1 MPDLDITDA
10 HAYPF
15 TSRERALAAL
25 GGGAP
30 EGEAEDEAAAEDSLS
45 DAFDALLESRGT
57 DVVRVNAAVHVPW
70 GPYQARID
78 AIPRDDP
85 NPIAREEEAVADYVE
100 AIGERN
106 EAAVAE
112 AARREGLAVSCGVD
126 PARMTERQ
134 MLEEAQARLRAG
146 ASAVFITPAN
156 AGIDGKDRRYPAL
169 FDYCQDV
176 GAPIICAPPA
186 YHAGGDSTLG
196 RPTTFGWT
204 IRDFPRARV
213 VFGAMG
219 WTPELADGG
228 ELDLLEAIGRL
239 PDACVDLSFALAPLA
254 AAPSGPTRPTA
265 EELAAAKLAALIGRI
280 GAERVLFA
288 SGWPF
293 ADAKV
298 ALEGFWK
305 LPLPDLDLILIGK
318 ENWGRLTS

>member
-25 GGGAP
+25 EGGAP

-45 DAFDALLESRGT
+45 DAFDALLESRGA

-85 NPIAREEEAVADYVE
+85 NPIAREEEAVANYVE

-106 EAAVAE
+106 EAALAE
-112 AARREGLAVSCGVD
+112 AARREGLAISCGVD

-134 MLEEAQARLRAG
+134 MLEEAEARLRGG
-146 ASAVFITPAN
+146 ASAVFIVPAN
-156 AGIDGKDRRYPAL
+156 AGIDGKDRRYQAL

-213 VFGAMG
+213 VFGAVG
-219 WTPELADGG
+219 WTPELADAG
-228 ELDLLEAIGRL
+228 ELDLLETIGRL

-254 AAPSGPTRPTA
+254 AEARGPARPTA

-293 ADAKV
+293 ADAK
-298 ALEGFWK
+298 AAQEGFWK

>member
-25 GGGAP
+25 EGDAP
-30 EGEAEDEAAAEDSLS
+30 EGEAEDSLG

-57 DVVRVNAAVHVPW
+57 EVVRVNAAVHVPW
-70 GPYQARID
+70 WPYQARTD

-106 EAAVAE
+106 EAALAE
-112 AARREGLAVSCGVD
+112 AERREGLAVSCGVD
-126 PARMTERQ
+126 PSRMTERQ
-134 MLEEAQARLRAG
+134 MLEEAEARLRAG
-146 ASAVFITPAN
+146 ASAVFIAPAN
-156 AGIDGKDRRYPAL
+156 AGIDGRDRRYQAL

-176 GAPIICAPPA
+176 GAPILCAPPA

-196 RPTTFGWT
+196 RPATFGWT

-219 WTPELADGG
+219 WTPELADSG
-228 ELDLLEAIGRL
+228 ELDLIETIGRL

-254 AAPSGPTRPTA
+254 AAPSGPARPTA

-293 ADAKV
+293 ADAKA

-318 ENWGRLTS
+318 ENWARLTS

>member
-25 GGGAP
+25 GGDAP
-30 EGEAEDEAAAEDSLS
+30 EGELEQEAGDDGLGA
-45 DAFDALLESRGT
+45 AFDALLEARGP
-57 DVVRVNAAVHVPW
+57 DIVRVNAVVHVPW
-70 GPYQARID
+70 APYQARID

-85 NPIAREEEAVADYVE
+85 NPIAREEEAAADYLE

-106 EAAVAE
+106 ADALVAAAE
-112 AARREGLAVSCGVD
+112 RDGIAVSCGVD

-134 MLEEAQARLRAG
+134 MLEETEIRLRAG
-146 ASAVFITPAN
+146 ASAIFISPAN
-156 AGIDGKDRRYPAL
+156 AGIDGKDRRYHAL

-176 GAPIICAPPA
+176 GAPILCAPPA
-186 YHAGGDSTLG
+186 YHDGGDSTLG

-204 IRDFPRARV
+204 LRDFPRARV
-213 VFGAMG
+213 VFGALG
-219 WTPELADGG
+219 WTPELADVG
-228 ELDLLEAIGRL
+228 ERDLLETIGRL
-239 PDACVDLSFALAPLA
+239 PDVCVDLSFALPPLA
-254 AAPSGPTRPTA
+254 PKPAGEAPPGS
-265 EELAAAKLAALIGRI
+265 EELVARKLAALIGRI

-293 ADAKV
+293 ADAK
-298 ALEGFWK
+298 ASLAGFWN

-318 ENWGRLTS
+318 ENWARLTS